1 VVCSLQPVLVTKGRI
16 EYVYLCCGHFFQMPL
31 CRLRPMMQLDSQ
43 KKWYN
48 PVAQVV
54 RPTQLPWNLREIVE
68 NPIRAC
74 ITSYFR
80 AKCQPLVH
88 LPTLSSFY
96 CSEPVNHK
104 NLRKLAVKNV
114 VGFEP
119 LLAIELVEGDCDYTY
134 HVPLPNV
141 ATATLEVKLKN
152 GCFTIKAERSHWQA
166 VSVQGQTY
174 KTERVYGGVE
184 KSIEIPAD
192 ADEGSVQA
200 SFKHNILI
208 VKFMKTQSGGRSVHL
223 MNKPAD
229 KGIVTWREGNQ
240 DAMSHFN
247 FNIGKPD
254 IDRLW

>member
-1 VVCSLQPVLVTKGRI
+1 VVCSLQPVLVTTGRI
-16 EYVYLCCGHFFQMPL
+16 EYVYLCCGYFFSNAVVQTKTHDAVGLSEEVVQPSCSSSSSNTTAMESS
-31 CRLRPMMQLDSQ
+31 RDSGEPRSSVYHKVFQ
-43 KKWYN
+43 SKMS
-48 PVAQVV
+48 ASG
-54 RPTQLPWNLREIVE
+54 
-68 NPIRAC
+68 A
-74 ITSYFR
+74 
-80 AKCQPLVH
+80 
-88 LPTLSSFY
+88 LPTLNSFY

-104 NLRKLAVKNV
+104 SLRKLAVKNV

-247 FNIGKPD
+247 FNIG
-254 IDRLW
+254 